1 MHTGFWWRDLR
12 AGDHL
17 EDPCVD
23 GRIILKWI
31 FEKWDGGI
39 DWIDLAQDWDR
50 WAGCCECGN
59 ETLDFIKFGAFA
71 DWQRTSWLLRM
82 DCAAW
87 SMSKYLLVQSR
98 TSSKVARNLVERHCS
113 TWQCGSF
120 SDLQCKHGVLS
131 RSQWFISAVQ
141 YPLKEDGGRLNGYV
155 EERSMQRWNWCSVRI
170 YGRKLRQPLTVCR

>member
-39 DWIDLAQDWDR
+39 DWIDLAQDRDR

-87 SMSKYLLVQSR
+87 SMSECLLVQSR
-98 TSSKVARNLVERHCS
+98 TSSKVPYVVARNLVERHCS
-113 TWQCGSF
+113 TWQWGHSPICSVNMAF
-120 SDLQCKHGVLS
+120 FQATSDLTRL
-131 RSQWFISAVQ
+131 FNIL
-141 YPLKEDGGRLNGYV
+141 LKKMV
-155 EERSMQRWNWCSVRI
+155 EGWMVM
-170 YGRKLRQPLTVCR
+170 